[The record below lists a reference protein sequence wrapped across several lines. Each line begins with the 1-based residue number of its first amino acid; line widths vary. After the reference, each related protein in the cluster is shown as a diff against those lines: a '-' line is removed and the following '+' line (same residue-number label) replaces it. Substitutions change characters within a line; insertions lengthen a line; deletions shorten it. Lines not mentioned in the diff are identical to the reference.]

1 MHCTSPVLLLGSSVL
16 KKYPDGLS
24 VPCGKCL
31 ACRISKRREWS
42 LRLYHELATS
52 EDAMFLT
59 LTYDECHV
67 PDNGSLCKKHV
78 QDFIKRLR
86 RQMEYYNDT
95 RKIRY
100 FLCGEYGPK
109 TQRPHYHAILFNLS
123 LSNNDRQLIKDQW
136 PLCDWSNLHIARNS
150 FGTVTPDSIQYVAS
164 YIDKKFTGDLAE
176 EEYQSKGREPVF
188 KLCSKGI
195 GRDFCDKEGDQLY
208 DNLCTTMKGV
218 KMSLPRYY
226 CKRLNIPEEVLKL
239 KAQENEISFVE
250 HKTDVR
256 CTRLDYYKTHSIDD
270 VMKLEGDIK
279 ESLNQSNQNLI
290 ARSNLRGK
298 HKI

>member
-1 MHCTSPVLLLGSSVL
+1 MHCTSPVTLLTPLVL
-16 KKYPDGLS
+16 KKYPDGLQ

-31 ACRISKRREWS
+31 SCRISKRREWS

-59 LTYDECHV
+59 LTYDDDHV
-67 PDNGSLCKKHV
+67 PDNGSLRKKHV

-100 FLCGEYGPK
+100 FLSGEYGDQ

-123 LSNNDRQLIKDQW
+123 LSDNDKQLIKDQW
-136 PLCDWSNLHIARNS
+136 PLCDWTNPHIAKNS
-150 FGTVTPDSIQYVAS
+150 FGTVTPDSIQYVAA
-164 YIDKKFTGDLAE
+164 YIDKKYSGDLATQ
-176 EEYQSKGREPVF
+176 EYVDKGREPVF

-195 GRDFCDKEGDQLY
+195 GRDFCDLNGDQLY
-208 DNLCTTMKGV
+208 DNLYTTMQGV

-226 CKRLNIPEEVLKL
+226 CNRLQIPEHILKL
-239 KAQENEISFVE
+239 KALEAEEKSVE
-250 HKTDVR
+250 RKTGVR
-256 CTRLDYYKTHSIDD
+256 MSRIDYYKTQRVPD
-270 VMKLEGDIK
+270 VVKLEDGIR
-279 ESLNQSNQNLI
+279 ESLNQSDINLH
-290 ARSNLRGK
+290 ARSKLYGK
-298 HKI
+298 NKI